1 MLKESYLNIS
11 KDPIDN
17 FDPKTIKN
25 DIYETND
32 NQKIEHMQIKLQ
44 REQSFNP
51 NNIITESKKQCQST
65 ETEDVDCM
73 IDNESSRD
81 SNRLKNQ
88 INEQQL
94 LNLRNENE

>member
-44 REQSFNP
+44 RE
-51 NNIITESKKQCQST
+51 
-65 ETEDVDCM
+65 
-73 IDNESSRD
+73 
-81 SNRLKNQ
+81 
-88 INEQQL
+88 
-94 LNLRNENE
+94 